1 MPVAVHGTEQ
11 KVVRNRAPTACVPL
25 PGKGAGRHQ
34 GRLRGAARI
43 HHGLLF
49 PYLAIF
55 QEATAAKCEL
65 SRSASR
71 EGIPWL
77 AELEGG
83 GNVIA
88 EAGKGRK
95 GLRAVLFCF
104 VFCFNAQL

>member
-11 KVVRNRAPTACVPL
+11 KAVRNLAPTACVPL
-25 PGKGAGRHQ
+25 PGKGASRHQ
-34 GRLRGAARI
+34 GRLGGAARI

-49 PYLAIF
+49 PYLTIF
-55 QEATAAKCEL
+55 PEATAAKCER
-65 SRSASR
+65 SRSASK
-71 EGIPWL
+71 EGAPRL

-95 GLRAVLFCF
+95 GLRAVVFVCLFCF
-104 VFCFNAQL
+104 VLF